1 MAAKLGKDKLS
12 LTQRKI
18 ITGVL
23 AGKKN
28 QDIASEVYPHQAKST
43 SGPLVSRELRNPNVA
58 KALNAALDK
67 AGATIP
73 KMARRLAEAHDATD
87 VKVFNGPNGIEYSKP
102 LVDHQTRLKA
112 VELNGRFRKLLSNK
126 HDDEGPLVQVGFFV
140 LKGEAERG
148 IVRE

>member
-1 MAAKLGKDKLS
+1 MAARLGKDKLTH
-12 LTQRKI
+12 TQRKI
-18 ITGVL
+18 VAGVL
-23 AGKKN
+23 AGKSNREIGNKL
-28 QDIASEVYPHQAKST
+28 YPHLKQASRDP
-43 SGPLVSRELRNPNVA
+43 SVSLQLHKPQVV
-58 KALNAALDK
+58 KAINDALDK
-67 AGATIP
+67 TGATVS

>member
-1 MAAKLGKDKLS
+1 MAARLGKEKLT
-12 LTQRKI
+12 LRQRKI

-23 AGKKN
+23 AGKPHRDIGREAYPN
-28 QDIASEVYPHQAKST
+28 QAEST
-43 SGPLVSRELRNPNVA
+43 SGPVISREIRKPHVV
-58 KALNAALDK
+58 KAINDALDK
-67 AGATIP
+67 AGATVP

-112 VELNGRFRKLLSNK
+112 VELNGRFRKLLSNRQEE
-126 HDDEGPLVQVGFFV
+126 DGPLVQVGFFV

-148 IVRE
+148 ITRA